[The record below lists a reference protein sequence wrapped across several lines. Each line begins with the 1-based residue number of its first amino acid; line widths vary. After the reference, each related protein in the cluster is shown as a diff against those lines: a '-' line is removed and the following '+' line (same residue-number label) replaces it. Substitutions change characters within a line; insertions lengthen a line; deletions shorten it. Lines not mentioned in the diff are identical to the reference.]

1 MGVMRKVLLFLDFGL
16 YVENKTYVDVKPAI
30 LKQMN
35 MQATQT
41 HYVFQCGDVELLI
54 DFCFTFL
61 VGEMGYDRMACR
73 FSFLSDSCKR

>member
-1 MGVMRKVLLFLDFGL
+1 MVIMLCSYGGNAEGTAFLDFGL

-41 HYVFQCGDVELLI
+41 HYVFQCGDVEP
-54 DFCFTFL
+54 F
-61 VGEMGYDRMACR
+61 
-73 FSFLSDSCKR
+73 

>member
-1 MGVMRKVLLFLDFGL
+1 MGGNAEGTAFLDFGL

-41 HYVFQCGDVELLI
+41 HYVFQCGDVEP
-54 DFCFTFL
+54 F
-61 VGEMGYDRMACR
+61 
-73 FSFLSDSCKR
+73 